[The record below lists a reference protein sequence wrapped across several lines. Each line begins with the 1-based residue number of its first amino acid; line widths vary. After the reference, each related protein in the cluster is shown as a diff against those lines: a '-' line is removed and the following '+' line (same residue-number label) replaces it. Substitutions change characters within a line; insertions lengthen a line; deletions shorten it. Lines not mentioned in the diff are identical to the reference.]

1 MGSTLERVAATAA
14 IAFAAV
20 SASAAI
26 RLAGPFTEGAVLQR
40 QRPVPVWGRALPG
53 STVKVAFAGEERSA
67 VADQDG
73 KWRVDMPAMEACRE
87 GRTLAVREFGKDEP
101 EKAVDAVEVKD
112 VLVGEVWFVSG
123 QSNTELPLVG
133 GPHWGDRNGHLMA
146 QKTRLPL
153 VRYCNY
159 GYKVADTPQEFP
171 ARQIVWRKFIPENL
185 MESNAFSAL
194 GFYYGL
200 ELYNALQIPVGLV
213 GVYWGG
219 TEIDAWTPREGL
231 ATRPDL
237 KDAYEWP
244 VSMKWDG
251 KNPKS
256 IWSHN
261 RVKDQSSVIWN
272 AVVNPFCPYAT
283 RGFIWYQGEANAKR
297 SERYASQMHAL
308 YNGWAKKFE
317 NSDLKLYFV
326 QLAPYGKYATDET
339 LAKIWEAQS
348 QFAREEKNAAIAII
362 NDIGNINDI
371 HPNEKGLIG
380 TRLALHALKR
390 DYGFGD
396 IPADAPVLRRCVAD
410 GRTVKMDF
418 SDATGWWLYNADWS
432 VDVGFELAGADGEW
446 KPARLVN
453 TVNGLAASTPW
464 KTKGAVDGGG
474 TLVIEAEGVES
485 PVRVRYLRERRW
497 SGHLYSTD
505 SGLPLG
511 PFEAEIR

>member
-1 MGSTLERVAATAA
+1 MGNTLERVAAATA
-14 IAFAAV
+14 IALASV

-26 RLAGPFTEGAVLQR
+26 RLAAPFTEGAVLQR

-53 STVKVAFAGEERSA
+53 STVKVAFAEAEQST
-67 VADQDG
+67 VADESG
-73 KWRVDMPAMEACRE
+73 KWRVDLPAMEACRE
-87 GRTLAVREFGKDEP
+87 GRTLVVREFGKDEP

-146 QKTRLPL
+146 QKTRLSL
-153 VRYCNY
+153 VRYCKY

-317 NSDLKLYFV
+317 NPDLKLYFV

-362 NDIGNINDI
+362 NDLGNINDI

-390 DYGFGD
+390 DYGFDGIQDNSPTLSSWKIEGD
-396 IPADAPVLRRCVAD
+396 TFVLSFNDAVKLYMYNPDFSLDAPFEVAGED
-410 GRTVKMDF
+410 GVF
-418 SDATGWWLYNADWS
+418 
-432 VDVGFELAGADGEW
+432 
-446 KPARLVN
+446 KPAKIVN
-453 TVNGLAASTPW
+453 LRPG
-464 KTKGAVDGGG
+464 KKGKGRPRGGIDG
-474 TLVIEAEGVES
+474 TNIVVRAEGVEKPAKLRYCCSS
-485 PVRVRYLRERRW
+485 PWKGNIYNEA
-497 SGHLYSTD
+497 D
-505 SGLPLG
+505 LPLDAFRIG
-511 PFEAEIR
+511 E